1 MDVKILKLPTVFR
14 AQERRQHHAS
24 AGKSESSSVEER
36 PWPVHGHHSDFL
48 PRLSCNKSEWKPA
61 STNKKNTLWAAADS
75 TFSTSASES
84 MHEKG
89 LVRSEI
95 WPSVA
100 TVMKAKQDWT
110 LGSCQIDMESLHRN
124 NSQLSCKQQ
133 RREDII
139 LLPQDAYKGL
149 YYGVWGALKQMLF
162 PWWQY
167 SMRIIHENHRTSS
180 LPSEYKVTYPSG
192 CEELQNQNNSVMLKS
207 LCISYAYKLQNSSLP
222 QGCKVPYAAVWGDC
236 YIRILARRRR
246 RRRIKEPFVVSHEC
260 GTQSEGS
267 LTLTESEIAIC
278 FSSSK
283 CPSQCN
289 SEYLLLLA
297 GLPLLTLHRQH
308 IPQLRLDLMEDTAK
322 SERLKRTKKLKLSMI
337 DNTIPLSLSLS
348 LSLSL
353 RLLPLHTEKL

>member
-1 MDVKILKLPTVFR
+1 MPQLTSQSHL
-14 AQERRQHHAS
+14 QWRRGHDLL
-24 AGKSESSSVEER
+24 R
-36 PWPVHGHHSDFL
+36 PWPPLWLSPLV
-48 PRLSCNKSEWKPA
+48 LSCNKSEWKPA

-84 MHEKG
+84 MQEKG

-100 TVMKAKQDWT
+100 TTTKAKQDWT
-110 LGSCQIDMESLHRN
+110 LGYCQIDMESLHRN

-133 RREDII
+133 RREGII
-139 LLPQDAYKGL
+139 LLPQDMHKGL
-149 YYGVWGALKQMLF
+149 YYGVWGVLKQMLL

-167 SMRIIHENHRTSS
+167 SMRIIHENHRTNS
-180 LPSEYKVTYPSG
+180 LPSGYKATYPSG

-236 YIRILARRRR
+236 SIRILARRRR

-267 LTLTESEIAIC
+267 LTLTETAIAIC

-297 GLPLLTLHRQH
+297 GLALLTLHRQH
-308 IPQLRLDLMEDTAK
+308 NPQLRLDLMEDTAK
-322 SERLKRTKKLKLSMI
+322 SERLRRTKKLKLSMI
-337 DNTIPLSLSLS
+337 DNTIPLSLSL
-348 LSLSL
+348 
-353 RLLPLHTEKL
+353 RLLTLHTEKL